1 MSNRCDEVLS
11 MAEEDESTTDFEALQ
26 QKLQEIKKQD
36 GIIGYILRG
45 TKAASID
52 LKDPTKIIDYA
63 TLSSAVF
70 DIATDMA
77 EELQLNEVNSIV
89 LETEQTKLLSMTI
102 KNQRLSVFMEKTVD
116 HNLVCI
122 DLK

>member
-1 MSNRCDEVLS
+1 

-122 DLK
+122 DLE

>member
-1 MSNRCDEVLS
+1 